1 MVSTVLKK
9 DLEVGL
15 KIKRYLNM
23 NGISQA
29 FLSRKTDIKISKI
42 NLALNGNRRLTF
54 DEYVKI
60 CGALKLNTDYF
71 LKPRQPNH
79 ET

>member
-29 FLSRKTDIKISKI
+29 FLSRKTDIKIFKI
-42 NLALNGNRRLTF
+42 SSSLNGNRRLTF
-54 DEYVKI
+54 DEYAEI
-60 CGALKLNTDYF
+60 CKALKLNIDYF
-71 LKPRQPNH
+71 LESRQLNH
-79 ET
+79 ES